1 MRKIEARWTVLRR
14 FAISC
19 VCAVLAMPAAAHT
32 RPHYGGV
39 LHVETE
45 GDAWQ
50 RPGGLARRLVLD
62 GLTTLDARGT
72 VRPALATEWSADNN
86 GHRWQFRLRPDVH
99 FHDGT
104 LLTAVN
110 AVTALQAAC
119 VGACPWQQ
127 LRAVGSTVV
136 FVSDGPMPNLPALL
150 AGDEFLL
157 ALTMGTDGKA
167 AGGNVGTGPF
177 QVTGF
182 ANGVLMLAANET
194 CWSGRPF
201 ADSVELRVHRA
212 VRDQWLD
219 LGVGRADVVEV
230 PAEMLRQ
237 AQQQKLDVV
246 TRQDASLLV
255 LQVNEAGPLANTTLR
270 AALSVA
276 VDRATLANVIYQKQ
290 GEAAASLV
298 PESKSGYAF
307 LFPVE
312 QDMNRAHALRGG
324 LSTPPLTM
332 SAEGSGAIQVAAQRI
347 ALDMR
352 AAGLAMQMTAA
363 SVQHTNLVLRVLPLE
378 GGTAAAELDA
388 ALRAAGEPMAGVA
401 DDSMALYRAER
412 DVLEQH
418 RVIPLVV
425 LPRAYAVGARVRG
438 LRMNANGVP
447 GLADVSLEDAQ

>member
-1 MRKIEARWTVLRR
+1 
-14 FAISC
+14 
-19 VCAVLAMPAAAHT
+19 VCAVLALPAAART

-39 LHVETE
+39 LHVETA

-62 GLTTLDARGT
+62 GLTTLDARGA

-86 GHRWQFRLRPDVH
+86 GHRWQFKLRPDVH

-110 AVTALQAAC
+110 AAAALQAAC
-119 VGACPWQQ
+119 AGACPWQQ
-127 LRAVGSTVV
+127 LRAVGGSVV

-157 ALTMGTDGKA
+157 ALTIGADGKA

-182 ANGVLMLAANET
+182 ANGVLTLAANEA

-201 ADSVELRVHRA
+201 VDSVELRVHRA

-219 LGVGRADVVEV
+219 LSVGRADVVEV

-255 LQVNEAGPLANTTLR
+255 LAVNDAGPLANATLR

-290 GEAAASLV
+290 GEAAAGLV

-312 QDMNRAHALRGG
+312 QDMNKAHALRGG

-332 SAEGSGAIQVAAQRI
+332 STEGDGAMQLAAQRI
-347 ALDMR
+347 ALDLHG
-352 AAGLAMQMTAA
+352 AGFTVQMTAA

-378 GGTAAAELDA
+378 GGTATAVLDGT
-388 ALRAAGEPMAGVA
+388 LRAAGEPMAGVA
-401 DDSMALYRAER
+401 DDPSALYRAEH
-412 DVLEQH
+412 DVLDEH
-418 RVIPLVV
+418 RVIPLVT
-425 LPRAYAVGARVRG
+425 LPRAYALGARVRD

>member
-1 MRKIEARWTVLRR
+1 MRKGEARWTVLRR

-19 VCAVLAMPAAAHT
+19 VCVALALPAAART

-86 GHRWQFRLRPDVH
+86 GHRWQFKLRPDVH

-110 AVTALQAAC
+110 AVAALQVAC
-119 VGACPWQQ
+119 TSACPWQQ
-127 LRAVGSTVV
+127 LRAVGGSVV

-157 ALTMGTDGKA
+157 ALTIGADGKA

-182 ANGVLMLAANET
+182 ANGVLTLAANEA

-201 ADSVELRVHRA
+201 VDSVELRVHRA

-219 LGVGRADVVEV
+219 MSVGRADVVEV
-230 PAEMLRQ
+230 PAELLRQ

-246 TRQDASLLV
+246 MRQDASLLV
-255 LQVNEAGPLANTTLR
+255 LAVNDAGPLANATLR

-298 PESKSGYAF
+298 PQSKSGYGF

-312 QDMNRAHALRGG
+312 QDMNKAHALRGG
-324 LSTPPLTM
+324 LSTTPLTM
-332 SAEGSGAIQVAAQRI
+332 SAEGSGAMQVAAQRI
-347 ALDMR
+347 ALDLHG
-352 AAGLAMQMTAA
+352 AGFTVQMTAA

-378 GGTAAAELDA
+378 GGTAAAVLDA

-401 DDSMALYRAER
+401 DDPSALYRAEH
-412 DVLEQH
+412 DVLDEH
-418 RVIPLVV
+418 RVIPLVA
-425 LPRAYAVGARVRG
+425 LPRAYAVGARVRD
-438 LRMNANGVP
+438 LQMNASGVP
-447 GLADVSLEDAQ
+447 ELADVSLEDAQ